1 MILQR
6 IDQDN
11 RETVDAFILRNWYTM
26 EMVVHGECLDLSTAD
41 GWFVSEKGEII
52 GLITCRIYGGE
63 MEILS
68 LDSLSER
75 RGIGTALL
83 DEAVLAARKAGCL
96 RVMLVTTNDNLY
108 ALRFY
113 QKRGFDMVRLIR
125 NAVDAARNI
134 KPEIPLTG
142 MDGIPIRH
150 EIELELRL

>member
-1 MILQR
+1 
-6 IDQDN
+6 
-11 RETVDAFILRNWYTM
+11 
-26 EMVVHGECLDLSTAD
+26 
-41 GWFVSEKGEII
+41 
-52 GLITCRIYGGE
+52 

-83 DEAVLAARKAGCL
+83 DEAVLAARKADCL